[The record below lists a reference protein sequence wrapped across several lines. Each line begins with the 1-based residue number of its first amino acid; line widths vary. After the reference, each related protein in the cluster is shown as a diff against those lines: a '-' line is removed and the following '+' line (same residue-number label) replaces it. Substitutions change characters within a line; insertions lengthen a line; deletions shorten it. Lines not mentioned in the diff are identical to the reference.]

1 MIIKLRMIKFIID
14 IKYISKIM
22 IIKLNCIYYFVL
34 NFIQFYIVLMKQD
47 ILIRE
52 NYLCIYLGF

>member
-34 NFIQFYIVLMKQD
+34 NFI
-47 ILIRE
+47 
-52 NYLCIYLGF
+52 

>member
-1 MIIKLRMIKFIID
+1 MIIKLRMIKFKRYIEFIID

-34 NFIQFYIVLMKQD
+34 NFI
-47 ILIRE
+47 
-52 NYLCIYLGF
+52 